1 NQMNLDSISSSKP
14 FIEAPGGEFYLY
26 KRFCDTRGKYKVFV
40 QIITENSININFR
53 YKVENIDFDKWSFPT
68 TAEFIRVAGSAKSG
82 DHTFSCEGILSKASC
97 KNIIK
102 DHYPMYR
109 YGQLIDTAIYGGYMV
124 VEADL
129 SGILEV
135 IQNRST
141 SHNVYVKLFKG
152 DIRTSCNLKEIK
164 DTVMSWRSRIR
175 HCVEKGE
182 VYSLLIGSSKI
193 GQGSRVGFDLYITP
207 KSFTEKYFYHTEPE
221 KMPSFNYTHGA
232 KLSSE
237 LVAYN
242 RFADTTIQ
250 IDNMKFSGLMHFREI

>member
-1 NQMNLDSISSSKP
+1 
-14 FIEAPGGEFYLY
+14 
-26 KRFCDTRGKYKVFV
+26 
-40 QIITENSININFR
+40 
-53 YKVENIDFDKWSFPT
+53 
-68 TAEFIRVAGSAKSG
+68 
-82 DHTFSCEGILSKASC
+82 
-97 KNIIK
+97 
-102 DHYPMYR
+102 
-109 YGQLIDTAIYGGYMV
+109 
-124 VEADL
+124 
-129 SGILEV
+129 
-135 IQNRST
+135 
-141 SHNVYVKLFKG
+141 
-152 DIRTSCNLKEIK
+152 KEIK

-250 IDNMKFSGLMHFREI
+250 IDNMKFSGLMHFREITIAESGYMRIQHVTVGGVKNAGGIYAFKGWMTENDADLDPYLNYAYLSSSLSLNEAGSKKYGNCFYMEKGRYTLVSIIKKEAINSYYSLGCEEFTSQVELF